1 MMAYIIIVYR
11 MRMTALTII
20 KTGFRLLNKFFMKKI
35 IPTILF
41 LMCTITAKSQNPYL
55 YRSIDYFANEIQNEH
70 SMHVLATKFTLLN
83 IIIRNY
89 RNCDEKNLKEI
100 QQVYGEKKIIK
111 LKHKYLAA
119 EKDVNLFL
127 DSMDYF
133 LTTYG
138 FEDLKNSDSVKY
150 VRCAALLRTAIYSM
164 RDLNVAIKR
173 KMKKIKDDSTVVI
186 SIDKKESIEIVLKE
200 FLKWKPLY
208 RNYEGEAGTE
218 KYIQVLKGSYWKSWK
233 ELQADPISK

>member
-1 MMAYIIIVYR
+1 MLA
-11 MRMTALTII
+11 TEF
-20 KTGFRLLNKFFMKKI
+20 KLLN
-35 IPTILF
+35 T
-41 LMCTITAKSQNPYL
+41 
-55 YRSIDYFANEIQNEH
+55 
-70 SMHVLATKFTLLN
+70 
-83 IIIRNY
+83 IIRNY
-89 RNCDEKNLKEI
+89 RNWDEKNLKKI
-100 QQVYGEKKIIK
+100 QQTYGEKKIMK

-133 LTTYG
+133 LESYAL
-138 FEDLKNSDSVKY
+138 EDFKNSDSVKY
-150 VRCAALLRTAIYSM
+150 VRCTALLRVAIYSM

-186 SIDKKESIEIVLKE
+186 SIDKKESIEIVLEE

-208 RNYEGEAGTE
+208 RNYEGEACTE